1 MSRGTTFA
9 KIEEG
14 QRLYTFAAAARLL
27 GVHVTTAFKWARE
40 GKLKTVETPVGRRIH
55 LDEIRRQ
62 AGETAA

>member
-1 MSRGTTFA
+1 MSRGNTFA
-9 KIEEG
+9 RIEEG
-14 QRLYTFAAAARLL
+14 QPSSPFAAAARLL
-27 GVHVTTAFKWARE
+27 GVHVTTAFKWAQD